1 VSQRIYLDHAAT
13 TPLLPAAREAMADGF
28 ARWANPSSPH
38 AEGRAAKAML
48 EKARTQ
54 IAAAYGWPGEVLFT
68 SGSSEALAIA
78 LTRSAVT
85 RRLASAVEHD
95 AVLRAAYDIAL
106 VAVDSAGLVDRH
118 ALDTAMAGPDSHGAR
133 AVVAIQW
140 ANSETGIR
148 QPIAELAERVHAA
161 GHLLLVDAAQ
171 MPVGA
176 DREVARHADFV
187 ALSAHKRGG
196 PIGVGALLVRD
207 LATLDPTGG
216 QERGYR
222 PGTENMPGVIGYAA
236 ALGEP
241 EDVSRYADLRAYLDK
256 EIEAAGG
263 EPVLAD
269 ALRHPAIGSYRML
282 GVAATTQLI
291 RFDMAGIA
299 ISAGS
304 ACASG
309 SMKPSHVLS
318 AMGWDIQASQEVVR
332 VSFGRSTTCAELDA
346 FVAAWHEIATS
357 LARAA

>member
-1 VSQRIYLDHAAT
+1 MVTERIYLDHAAT

-54 IAAAYGWPGEVLFT
+54 IAAAYGWAGEVLFT

-95 AVLRAAYDIAL
+95 AVLRAAYDISL
-106 VAVDSAGLVDRH
+106 IPVGPTGLVDRE
-118 ALDTAMAGPDSHGAR
+118 ALDAAMAGEGR

-148 QPIAELAERVHAA
+148 QPIAELADQVHAA

-171 MPVGA
+171 MPGGA
-176 DREVARHADFV
+176 DRDVARHADFV

-222 PGTENMPGVIGYAA
+222 PGTENMPGIVGYAA
-236 ALGEP
+236 ALAEP
-241 EDVSRYADLRAYLDK
+241 EDIAGYRELRAYLDE
-256 EIEAAGG
+256 EIKASGG
-263 EPVLAD
+263 EPVLAG
-269 ALRHPAIGSYRML
+269 ALRHPAIGSYRMP

-291 RFDMAGIA
+291 RVDMAGIA
-299 ISAGS
+299 VSAGS

-318 AMGWDIQASQEVVR
+318 AMGWDMQASQEVVR
-332 VSFGRSTTCAELDA
+332 VSFGRSTTRADLDM
-346 FVAAWHEIATS
+346 FIAAWREIAQS

>member
-1 VSQRIYLDHAAT
+1 LVTQRIYLDHAAT
-13 TPLLPAAREAMADGF
+13 TPLLPAARDAMAEAF
-28 ARWANPSSPH
+28 VRWANPSSPH
-38 AEGRAAKAML
+38 AEGRAAKAAL
-48 EKARTQ
+48 EKARAEV
-54 IAAAYGWPGEVLFT
+54 AAAYGWSGEVLFT
-68 SGSSEALAIA
+68 SGASEALAIA

-85 RRLASAVEHD
+85 RRLASAIEHD

-106 VAVDSAGLVDRH
+106 VPVDAAGLVDRG
-118 ALDTAMAGPDSHGAR
+118 ALEAAMAGDGR

-148 QPIAELAERVHAA
+148 QPIAELGDQVHAA

-171 MPVGA
+171 MPAGA

-222 PGTENMPGVIGYAA
+222 PGTENMPGVLGYAA
-236 ALGEP
+236 ALAEP
-241 EDVSRYADLRAYLDK
+241 EDVTNYQKLRDYLD
-256 EIEAAGG
+256 AGVMASGG

-269 ALRHPAIGSYRML
+269 RSRHSAIGSYRMP

-299 ISAGS
+299 VSAGS

-309 SMKPSHVLS
+309 SLKPSHVLT
-318 AMGWDIQASQEVVR
+318 AMGWDVQASQEVVR
-332 VSFGRSTTCAELDA
+332 VSFGRSTTRVELEA
-346 FVAAWHEIATS
+346 FVAAWREVARS